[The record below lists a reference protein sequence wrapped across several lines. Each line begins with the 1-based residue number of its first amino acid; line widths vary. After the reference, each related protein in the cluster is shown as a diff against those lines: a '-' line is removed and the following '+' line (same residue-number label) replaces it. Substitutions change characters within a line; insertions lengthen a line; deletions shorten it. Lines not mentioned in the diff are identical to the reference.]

1 MAKQQ
6 QAVGTG
12 AAAAPL
18 SPQVQ
23 ARILAEA
30 LPHMQ
35 RYDHQTV
42 VVKYGGHAMGDPA
55 LAAAFAQDVV
65 LLKQAGVNPIVVHG
79 GGPQIAGML
88 KRLALKSE
96 FVHGLR
102 VTDKPTV
109 EVVEMVLA
117 GLINKDI
124 VTAINR
130 QGGKAVG
137 ISGKDANLM
146 IARKIT
152 EMPDPESNLMQ
163 AVDIGYVGDPAEVNP
178 HIVEVISN
186 SDLIPVIAPLAIS
199 REGETLNI
207 NADTFASALAA
218 RMKAMRLL
226 LLTDVA
232 GVLDKQGT
240 LLDRLSIEE
249 ARKLIREGTITGGMI
264 PKVEGCIEVVEA
276 GVEAVVIIDGRVPHC
291 VLLELF
297 TEHGVGTLV
306 TRTGEEGF
314 VMARIAKPAVVPSP
328 RLQGDGTCTASAGKR
343 SFDATRAW
351 IFDLDNTLYPA
362 ECNLFAQV
370 DQKMGEFIARFLG
383 VPFVYARHLQKTYY
397 RQFGTTLSG
406 LMQVHR
412 MDPKPFLDY
421 VHDLDL
427 SVVREHPELAAAI
440 DRLPGRKLIFTNGSR
455 AHAERVAGKLG
466 VLQCFEGIFDI
477 WRRGLRAQADG
488 QLLRSLL
495 PRARRRTQDLRHVR
509 GHPAQ
514 PRGSARARH
523 DHGAG
528 TFGVQPGPSR
538 AAVDTRLG

>member
-1 MAKQQ
+1 MAKDEPATSASGP
-6 QAVGTG
+6 AVLPALT
-12 AAAAPL
+12 
-18 SPQVQ
+18 Q

-35 RYDHQTV
+35 RYDGQTV
-42 VVKYGGHAMGDPA
+42 VVKFGGHAMGTPE
-55 LAAAFAQDVV
+55 LAAAFAQDIV

-88 KRLALKSE
+88 KRLQLKSE

-152 EMPDPESNLMQ
+152 EMPDPQSNLMQ

-178 HIVEVISN
+178 HIVEVICK
-186 SDLIPVIAPLAIS
+186 SDLIPVIAPVGIS

-218 RMKAMRLL
+218 RMKAKRLL

-232 GVLDKQGT
+232 GVLDKSET
-240 LLDRLSIEE
+240 LIEQLSIEE
-249 ARKLIREGTITGGMI
+249 ARKLIRDSVISGGMI

-276 GVEAVVIIDGRVPHC
+276 GVEAVTILDGRVPHC

-297 TEHGVGTLV
+297 TEHGVGT
-306 TRTGEEGF
+306 
-314 VMARIAKPAVVPSP
+314 I
-328 RLQGDGTCTASAGKR
+328 
-343 SFDATRAW
+343 
-351 IFDLDNTLYPA
+351 I
-362 ECNLFAQV
+362 
-370 DQKMGEFIARFLG
+370 
-383 VPFVYARHLQKTYY
+383 
-397 RQFGTTLSG
+397 
-406 LMQVHR
+406 
-412 MDPKPFLDY
+412 
-421 VHDLDL
+421 
-427 SVVREHPELAAAI
+427 
-440 DRLPGRKLIFTNGSR
+440 GRKVKKKG
-455 AHAERVAGKLG
+455 
-466 VLQCFEGIFDI
+466 
-477 WRRGLRAQADG
+477 
-488 QLLRSLL
+488 
-495 PRARRRTQDLRHVR
+495 
-509 GHPAQ
+509 
-514 PRGSARARH
+514 
-523 DHGAG
+523 
-528 TFGVQPGPSR
+528 
-538 AAVDTRLG
+538 